1 MTYEVLFKPKFLR
14 ALKRIDKVQQI
25 RILSKIYKLSED
37 PRPLA
42 SKRLKGSVYYRLR
55 VGDYRIIYDVADANL
70 TVLILDVGHRQG
82 VYKG

>member
-1 MTYEVLFKPKFLR
+1 MKYEVLFKPKFLR

-37 PRPLA
+37 PRPPA

>member
-1 MTYEVLFKPKFLR
+1 MKYEVLFKPKFLR

-25 RILSKIYKLSED
+25 RILNKIYKLSED